1 MELMNFVKRYDNV
14 IGDDYCKYLIEKFEE
29 NTEQYETI
37 KQDSA
42 DFTQIHLH
50 KHPKWNQDVSTLLD
64 AFKSKIQDYKMQTGV
79 TKEMWPGEWKFENI
93 RMKRYLPNDK
103 EEFRPHVDVN
113 CLDNAARFM
122 VFFLYLDDNEGGMT
136 TFPLINKGS
145 PCKRGSLLMFPP
157 LWPWLHA
164 GTKPIDKPKYIIGSY
179 LHYV

>member
-64 AFKSKIQDYKMQTGV
+64 AFKSKISD
-79 TKEMWPGEWKFENI
+79 
-93 RMKRYLPNDK
+93 
-103 EEFRPHVDVN
+103 
-113 CLDNAARFM
+113 
-122 VFFLYLDDNEGGMT
+122 
-136 TFPLINKGS
+136 
-145 PCKRGSLLMFPP
+145 
-157 LWPWLHA
+157 
-164 GTKPIDKPKYIIGSY
+164 
-179 LHYV
+179 